1 MGPKKTELQQ
11 RISRIQVTEPQPGL
25 LSRSIRPFGSASQR
39 FPDPPSPYQ
48 RFGRELQGPGY
59 REIVQAREN
68 STGRNVKAK
77 SASLRKRPSTAS
89 PWAGDGSN
97 TASPVSNIR
106 QHPPLSKVNI
116 ASPAGDVSSLSESK
130 VADAIGFN
138 VNDSTLVRGQRNS
151 YYFRSQLPRFPKA
164 KEESPLSLY
173 SRDFMQALYAVFL
186 LSFYFRSLTH
196 PPDYS
201 DLPQRIEHNKNQ
213 KEPKNK
219 NKNEGGQSEGV
230 GAKTSGSS
238 THSSRRGSLQ
248 RSSKYSFA
256 IDERQIDFLSHYP
269 FKEDDLIDPSQ
280 QVAQEASQRLDD
292 LYIHSHENQ
301 AYLQS
306 LEEKANRILEDTK
319 NSVTKVQKNIREY
332 SQRSQAMEASRA
344 FWGIDHLQE
353 TQERARQAAERKE
366 ERAAL
371 AFARFASRNQTA
383 GNGRGNAK
391 AKIYGDIRR
400 SNGNAPAKV
409 ASRKDKEKE
418 KESGNFPSRSNVS
431 SQKASNLVERHA
443 MLSLKTAPL
452 HRATST
458 SRLEAADAHSPQTE
472 REREEVTAKET
483 KTVEESSPSMNELS
497 DAIHSKLATM
507 SELARVTS
515 EISTNSASHVVDERF
530 RNSEIFS
537 KTKEHQQIRS
547 IVSTGQLQAPMPR
560 RTMQVGQTHR
570 P

>member
-1 MGPKKTELQQ
+1 M
-11 RISRIQVTEPQPGL
+11 
-25 LSRSIRPFGSASQR
+25 
-39 FPDPPSPYQ
+39 
-48 RFGRELQGPGY
+48 
-59 REIVQAREN
+59 
-68 STGRNVKAK
+68 
-77 SASLRKRPSTAS
+77 
-89 PWAGDGSN
+89 
-97 TASPVSNIR
+97 
-106 QHPPLSKVNI
+106 
-116 ASPAGDVSSLSESK
+116 
-130 VADAIGFN
+130 
-138 VNDSTLVRGQRNS
+138 
-151 YYFRSQLPRFPKA
+151 
-164 KEESPLSLY
+164 
-173 SRDFMQALYAVFL
+173 
-186 LSFYFRSLTH
+186 
-196 PPDYS
+196 
-201 DLPQRIEHNKNQ
+201 PQRIEHNKNQ

-306 LEEKANRILEDTK
+306 LEEKANKILEDSK

-332 SQRSQAMEASRA
+332 SQRSQAMEASRT
-344 FWGIDHLQE
+344 FWGNDHLQE
-353 TQERARQAAERKE
+353 TQERARQVAERKE

-391 AKIYGDIRR
+391 AKTYGDIRR
-400 SNGNAPAKV
+400 STGNAPV
-409 ASRKDKEKE
+409 ASRKDKDKE
-418 KESGNFPSRSNVS
+418 RGSFPSQNNVS

-443 MLSLKTAPL
+443 MLSLKRAPL
-452 HRATST
+452 HRATSA

-537 KTKEHQQIRS
+537 KTKEYQQTRS

-560 RTMQVGQTHR
+560 RTMQVSYECASRRRALNHIR